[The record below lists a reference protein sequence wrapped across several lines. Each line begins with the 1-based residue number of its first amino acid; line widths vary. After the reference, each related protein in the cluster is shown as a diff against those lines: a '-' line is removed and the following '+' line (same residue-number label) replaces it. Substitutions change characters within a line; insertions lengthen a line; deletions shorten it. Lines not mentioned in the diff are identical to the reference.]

1 MDFLFSSGHGQCR
14 SMFIQTQPTPNPSS
28 LMFYPG
34 KPVMEIGSSA
44 VNSSLAK
51 SLFAVNSL
59 FLFFSFHLVF
69 MDSSML
75 IVIVQALLA
84 FSLDPISLLLPNPK
98 RLSGNSSSQKYLSP
112 LWISTP
118 PDDSERV
125 AMIKEFC
132 ALVTCWSWVRI
143 RKQPLC
149 ICKGKAAYNIPPSY
163 LRIAKSLRA
172 MGYEVFISILDD
184 RYDEFK
190 CNPDFMKEYIFPG
203 GCLPYL
209 SRITSAMAATY
220 PNYGTTKSEI
230 LDLGFHEKFIRTWEY
245 YFDYCGA
252 SFKSLTL
259 EILSGI
265 LLIHKAHQWFCCN
278 FG

>member
-1 MDFLFSSGHGQCR
+1 
-14 SMFIQTQPTPNPSS
+14 MFIQTQPTPNPSS

-118 PDDSERV
+118 PV
-125 AMIKEFC
+125 K
-132 ALVTCWSWVRI
+132 
-143 RKQPLC
+143 
-149 ICKGKAAYNIPPSY
+149 
-163 LRIAKSLRA
+163 
-172 MGYEVFISILDD
+172 
-184 RYDEFK
+184 
-190 CNPDFMKEYIFPG
+190 
-203 GCLPYL
+203 L
-209 SRITSAMAATY
+209 S
-220 PNYGTTKSEI
+220 
-230 LDLGFHEKFIRTWEY
+230 F
-245 YFDYCGA
+245 
-252 SFKSLTL
+252 
-259 EILSGI
+259 
-265 LLIHKAHQWFCCN
+265 
-278 FG
+278 